1 MFLFLS
7 RAGKRLCGH
16 LSHLDTL
23 SIVLASSAFVQ
34 AALRGRYKRFG
45 FDTWVGKIPW
55 KRAWQSSI
63 LAWKIPWTEEPGGL
77 QSTDHRVRHS

>member
-1 MFLFLS
+1 METDG
-7 RAGKRLCGH
+7 GKHEQLGVSQVAQWVKNLPATH
-16 LSHLDTL
+16 ETW
-23 SIVLASSAFVQ
+23 
-34 AALRGRYKRFG
+34 RYG
-45 FDTWVGKIPW
+45 FDSWVGKIPW